1 MKKAKKI
8 KKARARAARPKI
20 KKAHREVPSS
30 PKVYINGKMF
40 DMDNAKIS
48 IFDHGLLYGDG
59 VFEGIR
65 VYDRLIFK
73 LKEHIDRLYA
83 SAHAIMLDVPIGK
96 KQMVDAMI
104 KTLKTNGL
112 KDAYVRVI
120 VTRGVGDLGLDPRK
134 CKGNSTVIIITDTIA
149 LYPEKFYKDGL
160 SIVTVPARRDIP
172 EGISPQIKSLNYLNN
187 ILAKIEA
194 INAGVEE
201 AIMLN
206 QDGFVAECTGDN
218 IFAVKNQTLMT
229 PPVHIGILKGI
240 TRDAVIDLT
249 AKAKMPFREETM
261 TRYDLYNADECFLTG
276 SAAEIVPVVKID
288 GRVISIGKPGPVTL
302 RLLRDF
308 HLLTKIDGVRY

>member
-1 MKKAKKI
+1 MKKTKRIKRAKTHKP
-8 KKARARAARPKI
+8 RARI
-20 KKAHREVPSS
+20 IHRTENVLPRIY
-30 PKVYINGKMF
+30 VNGKLV
-40 DMDNAKIS
+40 DPENAKIS
-48 IFDHGLLYGDG
+48 VFDHGLLYGDG

-65 VYDRLIFK
+65 VYERLIFK

-83 SAHAIMLDVPIGK
+83 SAHAIMLEIPLGK
-96 KQMVDAMI
+96 RQLVDAII
-104 KTLKTNGL
+104 KTLKANNM
-112 KDAYVRVI
+112 KDAYIRVI
-120 VTRGVGDLGLDPRK
+120 ITRGVGDLGLDPRK
-134 CKGNSTVIIITDTIA
+134 CKGNATVVVITDSIA

-218 IFAVKNQTLMT
+218 IFMVKNQALIT
-229 PPVHIGILKGI
+229 PPVHVGILKGI
-240 TRDAVIDLT
+240 TRDAVIDL
-249 AKAKMPFREETM
+249 AGKAKIPVKEDII

-276 SAAEIVPVVKID
+276 SAAEIVPVVRID
-288 GRVISIGKPGPVTL
+288 NRVISIGKPGPLTL
-302 RLLRDF
+302 RLQRDF
-308 HLLTKIDGVRY
+308 HLLTRIDGVRY